1 MRTATYRKIDRDNIN
16 PAVNAPKLMEERN
29 LFIKHQKLFSDMRR
43 AYGKGRITRQE
54 LLTLR
59 GQIKAGDAA
68 VAKMGLMRLLERDC
82 VI

>member
-29 LFIKHQKLFSDMRR
+29 LFIKHQKLFSDMRI

-59 GQIKAGDAA
+59 GQIKAGNAA
-68 VAKMGLMRLLERDC
+68 GAQKGLLILLGRESAT
-82 VI
+82 